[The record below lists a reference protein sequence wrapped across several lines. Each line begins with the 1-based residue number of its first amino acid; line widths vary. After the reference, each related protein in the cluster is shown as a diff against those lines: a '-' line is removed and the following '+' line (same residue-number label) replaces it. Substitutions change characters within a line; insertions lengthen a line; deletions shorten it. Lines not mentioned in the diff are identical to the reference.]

1 MILTTC
7 NGLRLQCHNNYNTAR
22 GWCLHNM
29 TKTVFPV
36 LLKNWGRLFRS
47 NVMKILWKH
56 ESQRYLKY
64 TDREWGTQIHLQK
77 EGQLVNI
84 VRSQNTSSDILARGQ
99 LDNFSEHFQSAQKSF
114 WSKDE
119 NSKVINSQAYN
130 KRIHVWNSKKF
141 QIESHV
147 SILSNMIHASQCT
160 TMNKS
165 SILKVAKKLSKQIQI
180 FYIIIDYILL

>member
-1 MILTTC
+1 M
-7 NGLRLQCHNNYNTAR
+7 
-22 GWCLHNM
+22 
-29 TKTVFPV
+29 
-36 LLKNWGRLFRS
+36 
-47 NVMKILWKH
+47 
-56 ESQRYLKY
+56 
-64 TDREWGTQIHLQK
+64 DREWGTQIHLQK